1 MQFIPNAHDFVT
13 IIHATEDGLEDLPII
28 AWEVDS
34 DGNMTPV
41 TFRPLPHHYG
51 IHDDEMGKVHLC
63 DQGVFPIRIT
73 SRSRADALQELR
85 KRNAHEV
92 AQR

>member
-1 MQFIPNAHDFVT
+1 
-13 IIHATEDGLEDLPII
+13 
-28 AWEVDS
+28 
-34 DGNMTPV
+34 
-41 TFRPLPHHYG
+41 
-51 IHDDEMGKVHLC
+51 MGKVHLC

-73 SRSRADALQELR
+73 SMSRADALQELR